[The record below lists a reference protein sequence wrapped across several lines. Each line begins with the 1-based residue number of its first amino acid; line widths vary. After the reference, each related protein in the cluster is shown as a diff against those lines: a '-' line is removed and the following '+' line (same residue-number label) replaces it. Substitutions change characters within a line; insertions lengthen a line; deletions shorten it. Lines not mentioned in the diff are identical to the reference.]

1 MEDGDDVYG
10 LLDENPT
17 QSLTPTQS
25 ELETNA
31 EHSADSDQLVYSSEP
46 YEPPESLWQLI
57 KSVANERELDVIK
70 SIIGASL
77 VETSIDLHNEID
89 SLLEIWRDYRNETMV
104 SLNQIKQSINSKTN
118 LPEPPNIRETLKKE
132 IRFFVKQMREQ
143 FKEEDKFCRQIVA
156 NNHNLNVINYVL
168 NSASQSNEAIFD
180 LNETSSASATPSKPS
195 QKRSSSLVI
204 ERPMTAL
211 SKQTGNETP
220 LVVSSSRASTKT
232 GEGRQSRQRIRY
244 RSGSRSSSANSA
256 RTITSARHTFACDE
270 ASQIPATLS
279 ENLEGVVDEDK
290 LNCAHIDEIAEH
302 LRELLQEECDALLKD
317 TEFLYECIDREN
329 EYRAKSRLN
338 LREPSLNE
346 LKEERK
352 KLEADLLSSTGKN
365 QIQISKLPASVSV
378 NSNNRSIRSPVLTSR
393 ISPSPPPSAISKTT
407 KLISPNLAA
416 SKKPVVKASPV
427 VKRSS
432 SLVPA
437 SNPTRSSG
445 YGKVSAKSKENGL
458 SRPDSV
464 SSVASSVASSV
475 SSTNS
480 KQSAVQKF
488 RQMVLESRD

>member
-17 QSLTPTQS
+17 QTLTPTPN

-31 EHSADSDQLVYSSEP
+31 EQSTDTDQLVFSSEP

-70 SIIGASL
+70 SIIGESL
-77 VETSIDLHNEID
+77 IETSIDLHNEID
-89 SLLEIWRDYRNETMV
+89 TLLEIWRDYRNETMV
-104 SLNQIKQSINSKTN
+104 SLNQIKQSINNKTN

-168 NSASQSNEAIFD
+168 NSASQSNETIFD
-180 LNETSSASATPSKPS
+180 LNETSSVSATPSK
-195 QKRSSSLVI
+195 KRSSSLVI
-204 ERPMTAL
+204 ERPMTAMN
-211 SKQTGNETP
+211 KQTGNETP
-220 LVVSSSRASTKT
+220 LVISSSRASTKT

-244 RSGSRSSSANSA
+244 RSASRSSSANSS
-256 RTITSARHTFACDE
+256 RTITSARNTLVYDE

-279 ENLEGVVDEDK
+279 ENFESVVDEDK
-290 LNCAHIDEIAEH
+290 INCTQIDEIAEH
-302 LRELLQEECDALLKD
+302 LRELLQAECDVLLKD
-317 TEFLYECIDREN
+317 IEFLYECIDREN

-365 QIQISKLPASVSV
+365 QIQISKLPSSVSV
-378 NSNNRSIRSPVLTSR
+378 NSNNRSIRSPVLTNR
-393 ISPSPPPSAISKTT
+393 ISPPPSAISKTT
-407 KLISPNLAA
+407 KLISPNTANLAVN
-416 SKKPVVKASPV
+416 KKPVVKTSPV

-432 SLVPA
+432 SLVP
-437 SNPTRSSG
+437 NLTKSSG
-445 YGKVSAKSKENGL
+445 YGKVSVKSKENGL